1 MRSPIYVFGS
11 IGVAGA
17 ILFEGRPLLLLIF
30 VVLVPLQI
38 MRTRNEARVL
48 EAKFGEE
55 YRNYVRR
62 TWI

>member
-1 MRSPIYVFGS
+1 
-11 IGVAGA
+11 
-17 ILFEGRPLLLLIF
+17 LL
-30 VVLVPLQI
+30 PLQI
-38 MRTRNEARVL
+38 VRTRAEGRVL